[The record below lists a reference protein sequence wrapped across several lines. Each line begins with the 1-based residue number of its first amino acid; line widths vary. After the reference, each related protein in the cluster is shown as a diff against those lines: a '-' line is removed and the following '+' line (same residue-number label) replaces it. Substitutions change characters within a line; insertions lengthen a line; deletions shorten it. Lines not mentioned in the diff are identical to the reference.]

1 MTDKTASAAPP
12 KKRSLFKRAAWQDAP
27 KKDGEDMFSHS
38 NEFSDIVAEQA
49 RIRAEEKKKAEA
61 ARKRKHSEPRDQKR
75 RRISNDNEEPI
86 PTKSSSASKERAG
99 RNASKARSITPLSPA
114 PSHLPPDSLTAR
126 YDSLTKSAS
135 SSISLP
141 QKESNVI
148 DLGDSDKD
156 DDSGCVSKPYNDN
169 PALDYTSSNSVFKQD
184 VAVRPSKPPPIEIKD
199 DEDEDD
205 EDLDPAF
212 AALRARARA
221 RVAAAKA
228 QANGNAPKAPIAQL
242 FIDPQM
248 PDANPLMVKVRVD
261 TTIGKPRLAWCGKEK
276 FPDQMTRNVFFTWK
290 GTRLY
295 DSTSIQRLGI
305 QVDVNGN
312 VSVEGDS
319 NIYDDINLPKIHV
332 EAWTEEIYKQRKKDD
347 AAAAIAKKLA
357 AEAALVTKERTP
369 TPEPEPG
376 PERNASA

>member
-1 MTDKTASAAPP
+1 
-12 KKRSLFKRAAWQDAP
+12 
-27 KKDGEDMFSHS
+27 
-38 NEFSDIVAEQA
+38 
-49 RIRAEEKKKAEA
+49 
-61 ARKRKHSEPRDQKR
+61 
-75 RRISNDNEEPI
+75 
-86 PTKSSSASKERAG
+86 
-99 RNASKARSITPLSPA
+99 
-114 PSHLPPDSLTAR
+114 
-126 YDSLTKSAS
+126 
-135 SSISLP
+135 
-141 QKESNVI
+141 VI
-148 DLGDSDKD
+148 DLGDSDED
-156 DDSGCVSKPYNDN
+156 DDPGCVSKPYNDN

-184 VAVRPSKPPPIEIKD
+184 VAVRQSKPPPLEIKD
-199 DEDEDD
+199 DEDEDEDEDD

-228 QANGNAPKAPIAQL
+228 QANGDALKAPIAQL

-357 AEAALVTKERTP
+357 AEAALVTKQRTP
-369 TPEPEPG
+369 TPQPEPG
-376 PERNASA
+376 PEEKRFRLILKAKGYPDFKLTVKEVCPGCPFAVCQDLRHQVS